1 MAYISVEQVAQI
13 RKQIK
18 NKFPAKKGWRFSITR
33 EHYTG
38 INITIV
44 NAPVNFLSGYK
55 NGHSIIPSERD
66 HPYLQQIYNIANS
79 GNHDNSDTM
88 LDYFDVGWYIWL
100 KIGSWGKP
108 FTFKTNN

>member
-66 HPYLQQIYNIANS
+66 RFRALRSVAFQGTHFQFSTNDDRSTNVQ
-79 GNHDNSDTM
+79 
-88 LDYFDVGWYIWL
+88 
-100 KIGSWGKP
+100 
-108 FTFKTNN
+108 FTTAPPLA